1 MSQSEED
8 LRHLED
14 EREVDRGHS
23 RRPQS
28 VADLPKP
35 LYRLK
40 AMHSN
45 ETFFAYFPGFYS
57 PEAEAAPA
65 PETAAPDRSGAG
77 EGGTAAAPAEAVAYA
92 ATSTAEGAAP
102 AEAALF
108 GGAAP
113 VEEPPLSAEA
123 GEASSEPPAARSE
136 PPAGE
141 IPPRSMVVAPTRYG
155 RDICEVQGTVKE
167 PGPIG
172 MEDLVKIERV
182 ATSEDLK
189 KVEANREREHK
200 AFEACKQR
208 IAARNLPMKL
218 VSAHYLLEEPKVLF
232 YFSAESRVDFR
243 ELVKDLV
250 SVFKMRIELRQIGVR
265 DEARVTGGCGV
276 CGRVL
281 CCHGVTDKLTPV
293 SIKMAKDQNL
303 SLNSMKISG
312 PCGRLL
318 CCLAYEY
325 GFYRDA
331 RRELPNEGARFPY
344 DGTQFRVIE
353 VNALAGTVK
362 MAGEDGRL
370 LDMSSTRF
378 AYAEGR
384 WQIRPESPDLP
395 AP

>member
-1 MSQSEED
+1 MSDFRDDHMSQSEED
-8 LRHLED
+8 LRRLED
-14 EREVDRGHS
+14 EHALERGPA
-23 RRPQS
+23 RRSQDTR
-28 VADLPKP
+28 DLPKP
-35 LYRLK
+35 LYRVK

-45 ETFFAYFPGFYS
+45 ETFFAFFSGAFVPA
-57 PEAEAAPA
+57 AEADEQATPSTVPA
-65 PETAAPDRSGAG
+65 VPSLSSEADVVPESAFDG
-77 EGGTAAAPAEAVAYA
+77 EAFAFEP
-92 ATSTAEGAAP
+92 
-102 AEAALF
+102 
-108 GGAAP
+108 P
-113 VEEPPLSAEA
+113 VEELVDSAPGVRPSEQA
-123 GEASSEPPAARSE
+123 GT
-136 PPAGE
+136 
-141 IPPRSMVVAPTRYG
+141 IPPRTMVVAPTRYG
-155 RDICEVQGTVKE
+155 RDICEVQGTVLE
-167 PGPIG
+167 PGPVG
-172 MEDLVKIERV
+172 VDDLIKIERI
-182 ATSEDLK
+182 ATNEDLK
-189 KVEANREREHK
+189 KLEANREREHK
-200 AFEACKQR
+200 AFETCRQR
-208 IAARNLPMKL
+208 IATRNLPMKL

-331 RRELPNEGARFPY
+331 RRELPNEGARFLY

-378 AYAEGR
+378 AYSEGR
-384 WQIRPESPDLP
+384 WQIRPDQPESP
-395 AP
+395 AKE